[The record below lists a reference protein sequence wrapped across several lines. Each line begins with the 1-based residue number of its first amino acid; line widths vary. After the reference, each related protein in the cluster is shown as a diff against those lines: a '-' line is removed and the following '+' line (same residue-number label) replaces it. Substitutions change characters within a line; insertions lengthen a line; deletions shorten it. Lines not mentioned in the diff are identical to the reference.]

1 VIREHDAGQWSAPS
15 ERRDAVTVMP
25 PLVTTAEAID
35 PGLEMFEAAVASRA
49 S

>member
-1 VIREHDAGQWSAPS
+1 MIREHDLGLWSALS
-15 ERRDAVTVMP
+15 ERRDAVAVMP

-35 PGLEMFEAAVASRA
+35 ARLEMFEAAIASLA